1 MSRPFKRWL
10 GDGLVILKIVCGHC
24 VHQWWRSFPYPVQ
37 DQVVYDDP
45 EQWGRCFTRPQ
56 VENAVQHQRK
66 ISKSRNP
73 LGVHPFVVQAS
84 RGSFKPKKKK
94 EKMAARKRC
103 GKVPVWCL
111 WSAIVVQR
119 AEPPPALM
127 HIHKFQNLRILK
139 QGATISFLKTP
150 LAETKVSLYLLNQ
163 FSNKKTLF

>member
-1 MSRPFKRWL
+1 MFTSAVMEVVSLSCPRRSGLRWPRVVRAVLYKTPSEKYSSAPKKDFK
-10 GDGLVILKIVCGHC
+10 
-24 VHQWWRSFPYPVQ
+24 
-37 DQVVYDDP
+37 
-45 EQWGRCFTRPQ
+45 EQ
-56 VENAVQHQRK
+56 
-66 ISKSRNP
+66 NP

-119 AEPPPALM
+119 AEPPPALV